1 MLLVWLAAM
10 QAEAPNGRFTI
21 MECDHSKIKCV
32 RRGRGYVWSCALCE
46 DQVLVWDRKVWET
59 LGLDELE
66 QGEGFNFSI
75 VERGKGVEGIRGSDF
90 LS

>member
-1 MLLVWLAAM
+1 
-10 QAEAPNGRFTI
+10 
-21 MECDHSKIKCV
+21 MECDHSKIQVIRK
-32 RRGRGYVWSCALCE
+32 GRGYVWSCALCG
-46 DQVLVWDRKVWET
+46 DQMLVWDRKVWEK

-75 VERGKGVEGIRGSDF
+75 VERGEGVEGNRGSNF